1 MWNVRDHALLPD
13 GFVGRKTP
21 LSIVGVTSRAVRKG
35 EVTDLRLQSA
45 GDIFQRTKGKGRR

>member
-1 MWNVRDHALLPD
+1 MWNVRDHAALSD

-21 LSIVGVTSRAVRKG
+21 LSIAGVASRAVRKG
-35 EVTDLRLQSA
+35 EVTDLRLSRA